1 MRIKNRI
8 GVFSESATWTIAA
21 AEDLYGINLRSP
33 SHFVALKRRFTELN
47 LDIEQIDVDIEQTL
61 ISI

>member
-1 MRIKNRI
+1 MPIKNRI

-21 AEDLYGINLRSP
+21 AEDLYRINLRSP
-33 SHFVALKRRFTELN
+33 SHFVAFKRRFTELN
-47 LDIEQIDVDIEQTL
+47 LDIKQVNVDIEQML